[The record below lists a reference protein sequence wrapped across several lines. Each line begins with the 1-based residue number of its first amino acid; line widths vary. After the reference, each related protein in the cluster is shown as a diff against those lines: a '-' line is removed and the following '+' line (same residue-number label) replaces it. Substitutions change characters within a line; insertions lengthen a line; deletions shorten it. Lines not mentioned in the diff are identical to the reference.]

1 MMGFKLIKETTQE
14 EMIEELLASQRRMM
28 EKMKINELKKYIIHD
43 RQCQVTKRLV
53 EEADLEDSSSG
64 ITGFL
69 GLGGG
74 DD

>member
-1 MMGFKLIKETTQE
+1 MMGFKLIKEMTQE

-28 EKMKINELKKYIIHD
+28 EGMSLNDLKKYIIHD

-53 EEADLEDSSSG
+53 EEADLEDSPFG
-64 ITGFL
+64 IQGLL
-69 GLGGG
+69 GMNGS

>member
-1 MMGFKLIKETTQE
+1 MMGFKLIKEMTQE

>member
-1 MMGFKLIKETTQE
+1 MMGFKLIKEMTQE

-28 EKMKINELKKYIIHD
+28 GAMSVNDLKKYIIHD

-53 EEADLEDSSSG
+53 EEADLDDASSG

-69 GLGGG
+69 GLGR
-74 DD
+74 DDD